1 MIGATCTGRL
11 LQRAGNTWSE
21 FVEISCC
28 SIGVALSSLPAPD
41 PPSATF
47 KISTVS
53 AVEFAITPRSL
64 HLFHGLNSSQPPR
77 GPGFG
82 SFVLSDFFD
91 LNAERTFKLRAL
103 IGLPVAQPS
112 AMASIATGMGHTAC
126 PHLLACP
133 IMPCPA
139 LPCPAYTFS
148 LYMSFLLA
156 CAVDF

>member
-47 KISTVS
+47 KLSTVS

-91 LNAERTFKLRAL
+91 LNAERTFKLRAVEGYL
-103 IGLPVAQPS
+103 SPS
-112 AMASIATGMGHTAC
+112 TTASTANGMGHTAC
-126 PHLLACP
+126 PHVLACAIIP
-133 IMPCPA
+133 RPA

-148 LYMSFLLA
+148 LDVFSSS